1 MAPQFAEVDILA
13 RGNLAVDEIRD
24 IAIEA
29 EQKIIDVKEIERLS
43 VWSNSGGSRG
53 LGRGSNSPDRV
64 GGMFIAFY
72 GEDEAVSDLNGFE
85 IMDLLR
91 ERLNDTPGY
100 IVQVEEEKGG
110 APIGKPLQINVSGD
124 NEQALISAIRKIG
137 SQLEGMGSFKDIED
151 TSVTRGI
158 EWELEINR
166 TKAAQY
172 GAGLSDVGASV
183 QMVTNGIKV
192 GEYRP
197 LNLDREVDI
206 RVRFPK
212 SERNIDQLEKLNVQ
226 TMKGLV
232 PVSSFV
238 ETNIQPA
245 TKSISR
251 KGGKRVH
258 SIAANTVEGA
268 IPSVQI
274 KKVKDWLDAEDLGRG
289 VTVNFDGFD
298 KYNKEA
304 ADFLVLGF
312 ITMLFVMLIVLV
324 AQFNSFYQANIV
336 LSAILLS
343 FGGVF
348 ISLLI
353 LDRSFSTLQT
363 GISCVAL
370 AGIVVNNNIVLI
382 DTFNLLKRNNPGSTT
397 KSLAL
402 RSAILRLRPVFLTS
416 FTTIAGLLP
425 IALGYSI
432 DLIDRTIKS
441 GSYITSF
448 WEQMAASLVVG
459 LTVATILTLVVTPCA
474 LAFSDSI
481 RAFPSR
487 MIRLFTR
494 PFLTLNF
501 SKRLTK

>member
-1 MAPQFAEVDILA
+1 M
-13 RGNLAVDEIRD
+13 
-24 IAIEA
+24 
-29 EQKIIDVKEIERLS
+29 
-43 VWSNSGGSRG
+43 
-53 LGRGSNSPDRV
+53 
-64 GGMFIAFY
+64 
-72 GEDEAVSDLNGFE
+72 
-85 IMDLLR
+85 
-91 ERLNDTPGY
+91 
-100 IVQVEEEKGG
+100 
-110 APIGKPLQINVSGD
+110 
-124 NEQALISAIRKIG
+124 
-137 SQLEGMGSFKDIED
+137 
-151 TSVTRGI
+151 
-158 EWELEINR
+158 
-166 TKAAQY
+166 
-172 GAGLSDVGASV
+172 GASV

-212 SERNIDQLEKLNVQ
+212 SERNIDQLENLNVQ
-226 TMKGLV
+226 TQKGLV

-238 ETNIQPA
+238 DTNIKPA

-268 IPSVQI
+268 VPSVQI
-274 KKVKDWLDAEDLGRG
+274 KKVKDWLATQDLGRG
-289 VTVNFDGFD
+289 VSVGDDGFD

-304 ADFLVLGF
+304 ADYLVFGF
-312 ITMLFVMLIVLV
+312 IAMLFVMLIVLV

-348 ISLLI
+348 VSLLI

-448 WEQMAASLVVG
+448 WEQMAGSLVVG

-474 LAFSDSI
+474 LAFSDTIRSI
-481 RAFPSR
+481 PSR
-487 MIRLFTR
+487 IFRFLSR
-494 PFLTLNF
+494 PFLALN
-501 SKRLTK
+501 SLRKAN